1 MSKILSVE
9 DLKVQ
14 YPSQSAPISA
24 VDSVSFSL
32 DRGSS
37 LGITG
42 ESGSGKSTLAH
53 AIMGIIPS
61 PGRVVDGRIL
71 VGGEDIAAM
80 SSARSEQIKGD
91 KIALIFQGAMNVLNP
106 FYTINDQMQE
116 TIRAHRGR
124 VPKSEAKMLIEES
137 IAKVRL
143 GPEVLDRFP
152 HELSGGMKQRVV
164 IGMALMLDPEILIAD
179 EPTSSLDVIVQAQ
192 ITNLLKDLQRTLGLT
207 LILIT
212 HDLALVSELSDFV
225 AVMYAGRFV
234 EYGRL
239 TELYNAP
246 KHPYTHLLLRSV
258 QRLSGPHNL
267 SYISGQPPNLQ
278 SPPNGCRFNPRCPYV
293 KPKCIEEDPKLRLL
307 GSSHQAACHRSEE
320 NIW

>member
-9 DLKVQ
+9 DLRVQ
-14 YPSQSAPISA
+14 YPSQGSLINA

-32 DRGSS
+32 NRGSS

-53 AIMGIIPS
+53 AIMDIIPS
-61 PGRVVDGRIL
+61 PGKIVEGRIL
-71 VGGEDIAAM
+71 AGGEDITAM
-80 SSARSEQIKGD
+80 SSTRSEQIKGD

-116 TIRAHRGR
+116 TIRAHRRR
-124 VPKSEAKMLIEES
+124 VSKSQSGTLAEES
-137 IAKVRL
+137 MAKVRL

-164 IGMALMLDPEILIAD
+164 IAMALMLDPDILIAD

-212 HDLALVSELSDFV
+212 HDLGLVAELSDFV

-239 TELYNAP
+239 TELYGAP

-258 QRLSGPHNL
+258 QRLSGPNVL

-293 KPKCIEEDPKLRLL
+293 QSKCIDEDPQLTLF
-307 GSSHQAACHRSEE
+307 GSSHQVACHRSEE
-320 NIW
+320 KIW